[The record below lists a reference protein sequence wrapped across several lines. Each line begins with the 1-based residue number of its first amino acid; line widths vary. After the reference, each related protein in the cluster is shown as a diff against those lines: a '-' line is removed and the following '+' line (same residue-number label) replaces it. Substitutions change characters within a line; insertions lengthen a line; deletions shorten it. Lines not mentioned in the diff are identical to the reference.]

1 MENVIFASFGMKL
14 GLAVVAFLCM
24 RLAMWL
30 VNRAL
35 GFDMSDWLEK
45 ANDQAISDFHGRVYL
60 GVCIMFGLI
69 LS

>member
-1 MENVIFASFGMKL
+1 MENVIVASFGMKL
-14 GLAVVAFLCM
+14 FLAVIAFLCM
-24 RLAMWL
+24 RVSLWM

-35 GFDMSDWLEK
+35 GFDLGQWLEK

>member
-1 MENVIFASFGMKL
+1 METVIITSFGMKL
-14 GLAVVAFLCM
+14 LLAVLAFLCM
-24 RLAMWL
+24 RLAMWM

-35 GFDMSDWLEK
+35 GFDMGEWLEK
-45 ANDQAISDFHGRVYL
+45 ADDQAISDFHGRVYM

>member
-1 MENVIFASFGMKL
+1 MENVIVASFGMKL
-14 GLAVVAFLCM
+14 FLAVIAFLCM
-24 RLAMWL
+24 RLAMWM

-35 GFDMSDWLEK
+35 GFNMSLWLEN

>member
-1 MENVIFASFGMKL
+1 MENVIVASFAMKL

-24 RLAMWL
+24 RFAMWL

-35 GFDMSDWLEK
+35 GFNMSEWLEK
-45 ANDQAISDFHGRVYL
+45 ADDQAVSGFHGRVYL

>member
-14 GLAVVAFLCM
+14 FLAVLAFLCM
-24 RLAMWL
+24 RLAMWM

-35 GFDMSDWLEK
+35 GFDMSEWLEK
-45 ANDQAISDFHGRVYL
+45 ADDQAVSDFHGRVYL